1 MSGITKSATTAA
13 IIPYTN
19 IGTAVTFKI
28 LPSALSIPNTEHTAI
43 ILLIHTILPIAPP
56 TDCKASIRGTESP
69 VVLATEYCTAPKV
82 RFDTVLEPEK
92 KDPTAPKYDENI
104 VQ

>member
-1 MSGITKSATTAA
+1 M
-13 IIPYTN
+13 
-19 IGTAVTFKI
+19 
-28 LPSALSIPNTEHTAI
+28 PNTEHTAI

-92 KDPTAPKYDENI
+92 KDPTAPKYDEKI